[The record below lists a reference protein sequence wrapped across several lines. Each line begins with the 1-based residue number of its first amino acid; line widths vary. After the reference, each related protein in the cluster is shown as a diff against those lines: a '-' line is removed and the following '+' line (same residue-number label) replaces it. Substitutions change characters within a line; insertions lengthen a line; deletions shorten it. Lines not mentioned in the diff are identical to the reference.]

1 MQNSFN
7 SNNELWT
14 EIALSSGWVEVLGG
28 ADNLTVGE
36 AARLEA
42 IKAFGVANS
51 YWKAWM
57 APYFLLKLKEMF
69 AKEPGTSD

>member
-14 EIALSSGWVEVLGG
+14 EIALSSGWVEVLAG
-28 ADNLTVGE
+28 ADNISVGE
-36 AARLEA
+36 AARLNY

-51 YWKAWM
+51 YWKPWM
-57 APYFLLKLKEMF
+57 APYVCTKLKEMF
-69 AKEPGTSD
+69 TREPGTTD